1 MGWRGSAGR
10 THAANEAMQAVYQT
24 FGFEAKHVTYEHRI
38 APAAAPAAAPRPR
51 PKPGVGLFRRA
62 RGKKPR

>member
-1 MGWRGSAGR
+1 
-10 THAANEAMQAVYQT
+10 YQT

-38 APAAAPAAAPRPR
+38 APVGAGAAAPVAPRPR

-62 RGKKPR
+62 KRPR